1 MKISGLNPCP
11 YKLHTMKRIITLF
24 IIYAAYAFNTSAQ
37 ESSPLYDSCISEIC
51 GFVNTLHNAPDKYDQ
66 VFMELSERKYWR
78 LMEEFDENC
87 SPRSNLC
94 SLWDKVEMTGIN
106 DRAFQAEQKRGSIP
120 QSTDNFCTGNEASYS
135 YSFFECRILTGKSIR
150 SHVSHRTGPQLFVI
164 MPFNPGCISATVTIK
179 GLTYEGSAD
188 SNGHILFEIDSDV
201 KPDDVIDITITNT
214 SASNQS
220 AVIIN
225 NNTRK

>member
-1 MKISGLNPCP
+1 
-11 YKLHTMKRIITLF
+11 MKRIITLF
-24 IIYAAYAFNTSAQ
+24 TICAVCVLNASAQ
-37 ESSPLYDSCISEIC
+37 EMSSLHDSCISEIC
-51 GFVNTLHNAPDKYDQ
+51 RFVNTLRHAPEKYEQ

-87 SPRSNLC
+87 SPRSSLC

-135 YSFFECRILTGKSIR
+135 YSFFECRILSGKSMR
-150 SHVSHRTGPQLFVI
+150 SHVSQRTGPQLFII
-164 MPFNPGCISATVTIK
+164 MPYNPGCISATLSI
-179 GLTYEGSAD
+179 GSQTYEGSVDAKG
-188 SNGHILFEIDSDV
+188 NILFEITAGV

>member
-1 MKISGLNPCP
+1 
-11 YKLHTMKRIITLF
+11 MKRIITLF
-24 IIYAAYAFNTSAQ
+24 IIYASYASYAYAQ
-37 ESSPLYDSCISEIC
+37 ESSPLYDSCITEIC
-51 GFVNTLHNAPDKYDQ
+51 GFVNTLHHTPDKYEQ

-87 SPRSNLC
+87 SPRSSLC

-135 YSFFECRILTGKSIR
+135 YSFFESRILPGKSIR
-150 SHVSHRTGPQLFVI
+150 SHVSQRTGPQLFVI
-164 MPFNPGCISATVTIK
+164 MPYNPGCISATVSI
-179 GLTYEGSAD
+179 GEREYEGYAD
-188 SNGHILFEIDSDV
+188 SNGYILFEIDSYI
-201 KPDDVIDITITNT
+201 KPDDVINITITNT
-214 SASNQS
+214 STSNQS